1 MPKTDINY
9 ENTTIYK
16 IYCKDPNVKE
26 LYIGN
31 TTNFVQRKH
40 MHKRFVKNPNC
51 KNTKLYKVIQEN
63 GGWDNWIME
72 IVECFKCNNQYE
84 AVKKEEEYFISLD
97 ATLKNNYKKRTELLE
112 NGQEEEKKVKS
123 KEPNLELSEVKEI
136 FSMMMKTNADFQR
149 LMLESSH
156 AMIESQNKFI
166 ENTNNAI
173 VNNTTYNT
181 NNTINNRFNL
191 NFFLNDTCKDAMNI
205 MDFVEMVKSQL
216 NLKDFEAFENGYSN
230 TISGLFL
237 RGLEALEVNERP
249 IHCTDLKREVIYVKN
264 DNVWHLDSNQELV
277 TKAVKHI
284 SHYNFKQYPTW
295 QKENPASNN
304 TNSKEHEYYMKLVRN
319 CMPGGTDDEINDN
332 YKKIIRN
339 VMKEVVIDKK
349 KYIK

>member
-1 MPKTDINY
+1 MESIGNKNGEICVT
-9 ENTTIYK
+9 EF
-16 IYCKDPNVKE
+16 YCKSCDHSFIRKYDYE
-26 LYIGN
+26 RHLMS
-31 TTNFVQRKH
+31 RKH
-40 MHKRFVKNPNC
+40 IG
-51 KNTKLYKVIQEN
+51 T
-63 GGWDNWIME
+63 
-72 IVECFKCNNQYE
+72 
-84 AVKKEEEYFISLD
+84 
-97 ATLKNNYKKRTELLE
+97 KKRISFNLDDNQSHKCSKCSIIYQTRGGLWKHSRKCI
-112 NGQEEEKKVKS
+112 GEEIKS
-123 KEPNLELSEVKEI
+123 KEPNLELSDVKEI
-136 FSMMMKTNADFQR
+136 FSMMMKTNADFQK
-149 LMLESSH
+149 LML
-156 AMIESQNKFI
+156 ESQNKFI
-166 ENTNNAI
+166 EHTNNTI
-173 VNNTTYNT
+173 VNNTTY